1 VLAREHRGTGD
12 ELRLDPPAERRD
24 RALAARDGGHG
35 VDEPAPTEHRW
46 SPWYPARGHGGRD
59 VKIGL
64 LALTHEPV
72 TAVGDRAALAERL
85 GYQDV
90 WVADDRFYRD
100 VYLCLAHAAA
110 RTRTIRLA
118 TCVTDPY
125 SRHPA
130 LTAMAVA
137 TLDELSGGRAVLGI
151 GAGVAGFAALG
162 IAREKP
168 ARAIRE
174 AVELVR
180 RLLAGETVTC
190 RGEVI
195 RFEGG
200 RLGFAA
206 PRSDVPVYVASNGP
220 LGQRVAGAVAD
231 GAIVE
236 GCGTPEE
243 ACALQ
248 AEVRAGA
255 RRAGRDP
262 DTVELVARLNTCIGA
277 DGAAARDVLRPRV
290 ARTLAAGLLRYA
302 TLAAQGIAL
311 PEAARA
317 SVAGLG
323 YVPGVEPYLHLLP
336 LVPDRFVDALALAG
350 TVEEVAARVVALGR
364 AGVGR
369 IIVHPFAAPGRSV
382 DDTIRAFA
390 EEVAPRARAAL
401 ARGGALPPPVPAP

>member
-1 VLAREHRGTGD
+1 
-12 ELRLDPPAERRD
+12 
-24 RALAARDGGHG
+24 
-35 VDEPAPTEHRW
+35 
-46 SPWYPARGHGGRD
+46 
-59 VKIGL
+59 
-64 LALTHEPV
+64 
-72 TAVGDRAALAERL
+72 
-85 GYQDV
+85 
-90 WVADDRFYRD
+90 
-100 VYLCLAHAAA
+100 
-110 RTRTIRLA
+110 
-118 TCVTDPY
+118 
-125 SRHPA
+125 
-130 LTAMAVA
+130 MAVA

-151 GAGVAGFAALG
+151 GAGIAGFAALG
-162 IAREKP
+162 IARDKP

-195 RFEGG
+195 RFDGG

-206 PRSDVPVYVASNGP
+206 PRRDLPVYVASNGP

-236 GCGTPEE
+236 GCGTPDE
-243 ACALQ
+243 ARALG

-262 DTVELVARLNTCIGA
+262 AAVELVARLNTCSAA
-277 DGAAARDVLRPRV
+277 DGRSARDVLRPRV

-302 TLAAQGIAL
+302 THAAQGIVL

-350 TVEEVAARVVALGR
+350 TVEEVAERVAALGQ
-364 AGVGR
+364 AGIGR
-369 IIVHPFAAPGRSV
+369 IIVHPFAAPGASV
-382 DDTIRAFA
+382 EDTIRAFA

-401 ARGGALPPPVPAP
+401 ARGAAARSSPAAP